1 MHICVL
7 YEIMFT
13 TVLTELSE
21 EHTKHQQQIDN
32 KGREGHVRNK
42 IEGVWVARGAYLGW
56 EFEPT
61 CKV

>member
-1 MHICVL
+1 
-7 YEIMFT
+7 MFT
-13 TVLTELSE
+13 IVLTELSE
-21 EHTKHQQQIDN
+21 EYIQHQQQIDN

-42 IEGVWVARGAYLGW
+42 IEGVWVARGAYLGS